1 MCFVIDFDDKR
12 KNCCFLKVNK
22 LYFMLIRNIYTK
34 KLNIFV
40 VVLKILSI
48 FVVELQFK
56 VK

>member
-1 MCFVIDFDDKR
+1 
-12 KNCCFLKVNK
+12 
-22 LYFMLIRNIYTK
+22 MLIRNIYTK